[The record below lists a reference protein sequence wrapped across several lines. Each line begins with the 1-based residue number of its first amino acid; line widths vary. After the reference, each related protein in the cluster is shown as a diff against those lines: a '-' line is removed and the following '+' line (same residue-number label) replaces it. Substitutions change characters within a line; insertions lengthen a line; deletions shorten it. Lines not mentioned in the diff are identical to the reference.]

1 MIHPQRD
8 ADIGDDAQPIDRDS
22 QGKGM
27 QVHRLKDVKLVE
39 GVEPLDPKRVNRNDG
54 ADVRNERNLR
64 SASKAEVG

>member
-1 MIHPQRD
+1 
-8 ADIGDDAQPIDRDS
+8 
-22 QGKGM
+22 M

-39 GVEPLDPKRVNRNDG
+39 GVQPLDPKRVNRNDG